1 MDDKRVDIYMEVLS
15 NAIKDSMGD
24 SRIDRG
30 IMEKNAENLLALALQ
45 GKLDKSEIINMLGW
59 K

>member
-15 NAIKDSMGD
+15 NAIEDSMVD
-24 SRIDRG
+24 SGIDRG